1 VEVAMPD
8 SAHIFSARRTVADRF
23 FLFCIICFIPL
34 RIFSADYSETEGS
47 LNSADR
53 NRRVV
58 LTTAAGIGAVTVWGV
73 WQWDYFSTMPHAGS
87 EGWFGR
93 NTESGGADKLG
104 HLYSCYIA
112 SHGFASLYEH
122 WSFERKDAALFG
134 SLTSLAVFGAMELG
148 DSFSDYGFSGEDMT
162 ANLIGCAAGYL
173 LYTCPNLAGKIDL
186 RWEIG
191 LSPNKTDFFTDYENS
206 KYLIVLKLNGF
217 EFAQQNWLKYI
228 ELHAGYYTR
237 DFSDSSDD
245 GKRYAYAGV
254 GLNLTDLLFRNG
266 YQKTA
271 TLLRYVQPPYT
282 TLGGRHEF

>member
-1 VEVAMPD
+1 VEVAMG
-8 SAHIFSARRTVADRF
+8 STHIFSARRTVAGRF
-23 FLFCIICFIPL
+23 FLFCIICLIPL
-34 RIFSADYSETEGS
+34 RIFSDDYGETEGS
-47 LNSADR
+47 RNSADR

-73 WQWDYFSTMPHAGS
+73 WQWDYFSTTPHADS
-87 EGWFGR
+87 EDWFGK
-93 NTESGGADKLG
+93 NTDSGGADKLG
-104 HLYSCYIA
+104 HLYTAYVA
-112 SHGFASLYEH
+112 SHGFASLYEY

-148 DSFSDYGFSGEDMT
+148 DSFSDYGFSGEDMA

-173 LYTCPNLAGKIDL
+173 LYTCPNLAAKIDL
-186 RWEIG
+186 RWEYG

-206 KYLIVLKLNGF
+206 KYLIALKLNGF

-237 DFSDSSDD
+237 DFSDSADD

-254 GLNLTDLLFRNG
+254 GFNLTDLLFRNG
-266 YQKTA
+266 YKKTA